1 MLLYMY
7 IICPYR
13 ESEQEMKY
21 ICCILPDVNYMALK
35 VTSEPIQISFRVEQD
50 AVDTFKE
57 ERIDLQ
63 LNPLDQEVMLVY
75 AIDVAP
81 SPPDN
86 ALAPSSVF
94 GQVSTTTQSLITGL
108 ETPSVLVR
116 AERAIVQG
124 TDAAGNVAV
133 AFEHMA
139 GETPQAHLDYIGII
153 STNDFFIQIDST
165 NCVGVKAMAGR
176 MWCARA
182 KADAATYAA
191 LVNSEVLSS

>member
-1 MLLYMY
+1 MIIYRQLLD
-7 IICPYR
+7 
-13 ESEQEMKY
+13 K
-21 ICCILPDVNYMALK
+21 VMALK

-57 ERIDLQ
+57 ARVDLQ

-86 ALAPSSVF
+86 ALAMCSTF
-94 GQVSTTTQSLITGL
+94 AQVSTTSQTAISGL
-108 ETPSVLVR
+108 ETPSVLCR
-116 AERAIVQG
+116 AERSITFG
-124 TDAAGNVAV
+124 SDAAGNVAV

-139 GETPQAHLDYIGII
+139 GETPQADLDYIGII
-153 STNDFFIQIDST
+153 STNDFYVQIDSA
-165 NCVGVKAMAGR
+165 NCIGVKAVAGR

-182 KADAATYAA
+182 RADAATYAA

>member
-1 MLLYMY
+1 MLY
-7 IICPYR
+7 
-13 ESEQEMKY
+13 SSG
-21 ICCILPDVNYMALK
+21 VNYMALK

-57 ERIDLQ
+57 QRIDLQ

-94 GQVSTTTQSLITGL
+94 GQVSTTTQTLITGL

-133 AFEHMA
+133 SFEHMA